1 MLIIKKTSATRS
13 NHREIENK
21 KDESTVY
28 LYGEIGGWFGIDHL
42 EWVKEFNAID
52 AKIIHLRVDS
62 DGGDVF
68 AARTIKVAIMQHKA
82 KVIAHIDGL
91 AASSAS
97 FIVMGADEIE
107 IVNGGFLMIHN
118 ALSLLDIL
126 GFFNANDLDELI
138 SDLNKER
145 GLHDKIN
152 ESLANDYVKRSG
164 GDIKDFVQF
173 MNDETWFTAEEAL
186 EENLVDR
193 IYDGEPV
200 NGKYDLSLFNEVPE
214 QLKIRVQASQSSKD
228 PKKDLNERDCEKA
241 LRDAGASRNRAK
253 EILAKGFKSDPN
265 EREVQEKARLRAERE
280 AEAAEKA
287 RLREAEKADKSE
299 SQETV
304 CQNCKKTIDYEG
316 TPEAGMGFII
326 CPECGKTIDQTGK
339 VVAHRDVEPPKPKK
353 DRTAE
358 LLTKGDLITLKQNG
372 GTL

>member
-68 AARTIKVAIMQHKA
+68 AARTIKAAIMQHKA

-200 NGKYDLSLFNEVPE
+200 NGKYDLLLFNEVPE
-214 QLKIRVQASQSSKD
+214 QIKIRVQASQSSKD

-241 LRDAGASRNRAK
+241 
-253 EILAKGFKSDPN
+253 
-265 EREVQEKARLRAERE
+265 
-280 AEAAEKA
+280 
-287 RLREAEKADKSE
+287 LREAEKADKSE